1 MAEYSS
7 DEERFSALVNF
18 FKDNKNPFLI
28 GLVGTLVISI
38 SLITYSSYDASQ
50 NAGASRIYDDWF
62 LSFKT
67 ELSNEVDQLKNFNNL
82 QNQYSNTGHAML
94 ARMMRGS
101 SYARKGD
108 LDKALADYRILLDDT
123 SGIFGND
130 MLNSI
135 AKINIARIELSKS
148 NYSKALEAL
157 ESFVSNSEHSLIFEV
172 KGDALVGL
180 NKNELA
186 LDQYSFALE
195 NAQNDSQ
202 RSLLKMKINNIAN

>member
-50 NAGASRIYDDWF
+50 NAEASRIYDDWF

-67 ELSNEVDQLKNFNNL
+67 ELSNDVDQLKNFNNL

-157 ESFVSNSEHSLIFEV
+157 ESFDSNSEHSLIFEV

-202 RSLLKMKINNIAN
+202 RSLLKMKVNNIVN